1 MKESKQ
7 EEKEK
12 EKERFVQYQVKAT
25 FVMHV
30 FPRNLKPQDLKTG
43 AKSKTEC
50 IFFPRSRNP
59 PEECAEKTSWL
70 HCYNIFMENS
80 LITAMRVGCYD

>member
-1 MKESKQ
+1 
-7 EEKEK
+7 
-12 EKERFVQYQVKAT
+12 VKAT

-50 IFFPRSRNP
+50 IFFPRSRHP
-59 PEECAEKTSWL
+59 PEDRGKKKKKSLGCIVTTYSWKTV
-70 HCYNIFMENS
+70 
-80 LITAMRVGCYD
+80 A